1 MHTLRLKL
9 NVDDN
14 TAAVLEKR
22 FRILAHISNQ
32 IRKKVKMM
40 LSRLEDD
47 KQYQQALDEYIKLKK
62 LNSDDKQVQNDMKRL
77 LKFMNDTRE
86 GIGLTKSGLEKY
98 ASVMQHQYKKNISSH
113 QVQAEAAHV
122 YKGVETVLFGS
133 GKDVH
138 YKKESDFRTM
148 PGKDMSGVRI
158 YFNQDDEKHQVDCY
172 IKWNGLTIPV
182 RYNIS
187 KSDMLGD
194 KNYINEA
201 LSCGKIKYC
210 EIVRLWFK
218 NGWHYYVNLVMTE
231 NAPKKLVPGKST
243 LGIDEGPSTIAAT
256 SETSVFLEELSPECK
271 KYNKQIASLQRKID
285 KSTKKMNP
293 DRYNDD
299 GTTKK
304 KSKYL
309 PAWKFSKTCIRNKA
323 KIRELYR
330 KKTEYTKCRHENL
343 LNRMIKDASVFIN
356 EPMDFKVLAKRA
368 KETSRQDKASV
379 VTKSD
384 GTEQTIY
391 KYKRKKR
398 FSKSISDRSPSLVIS
413 RLKQKCNQYGL
424 VYIETDKWKYKAS
437 QYDHV
442 LDEYIKSELS
452 QRFKKIGDY
461 TVQRDLYSSFLQSCM
476 DTLEKPDR
484 KKCIKLFDNFV
495 KMQNEL
501 INEMKAAGIS
511 YPTCFGF

>member
-9 NVDDN
+9 EMDKN
-14 TAAVLEKR
+14 TAYIMEKR

-32 IRKKVKMM
+32 IRKHVKKL
-40 LSRLEDD
+40 LSRLENDE
-47 KQYQQALDEYIKLKK
+47 QYQQALDEYIRLKK
-62 LNSDDKQVQNDMKRL
+62 LESDDKQVVADMKRL
-77 LKFMNDTRE
+77 SKFMNETRE
-86 GIGLTKSGLEKY
+86 SIGLTKNGLEKY
-98 ASVMQHQYKKNISSH
+98 ASVMQRRYKKNISSH
-113 QVQAEAAHV
+113 QVQAEVAHIV
-122 YKGVETVLFGS
+122 KGVDAVLFGN

-138 YKKESDFRTM
+138 YKKESDFRTI
-148 PGKDMSGVRI
+148 PGKDMSGLKI
-158 YFNQDDEKHQVDCY
+158 YFNQNDEKHQVDCY
-172 IKWNGLTIPV
+172 IKWKNLTVPV
-182 RYNIS
+182 RYDIS
-187 KSDMLGD
+187 KADMLDD
-194 KNYINEA
+194 KNYINES

-231 NAPKKLVPGKST
+231 NAPKKLTPGKSII
-243 LGIDEGPSTIAAT
+243 GIDEGPSTIAAT

-271 KYNKQIASLQRKID
+271 KYNKQIALLQRKID
-285 KSTKKMNP
+285 KSTRNMNP

-304 KSKYL
+304 KSKDL
-309 PAWKFSKTCIRNKA
+309 PAWKFSETCLRNKA
-323 KIRELYR
+323 KVKELYR
-330 KKTEYTKCRHENL
+330 KKTECTKYRHENL
-343 LNRMIKDASVFIN
+343 LNRMIKDASIFIN
-356 EPMDFKVLAKRA
+356 EPMDFKALAKRA

-379 VTKSD
+379 VIKSN
-384 GTEQTIY
+384 GIEQIIY

-398 FSKSISDRSPSLVIS
+398 FGKSISDRSPSLVIS

-484 KKCIKLFDNFV
+484 NQCIKLFDNFV
-495 KMQNEL
+495 KMQSEL
-501 INEMKAAGIS
+501 INEMKAAGVS
-511 YPTCFGF
+511 YPACFGF

>member
-32 IRKKVKMM
+32 IRKKAKMM

-47 KQYQQALDEYIKLKK
+47 KQYQQALDEYIRLKK

-77 LKFMNDTRE
+77 SKLMSDTRE
-86 GIGLTKSGLEKY
+86 GIGLTKNGLEKY

-138 YKKESDFRTM
+138 YKKESDFRTI

-158 YFNQDDEKHQVDCY
+158 YFNQDDKKHQVDCY
-172 IKWNGLTIPV
+172 IKWNGLIIPV
-182 RYNIS
+182 RYDIS
-187 KSDMLGD
+187 KSDMLDD
-194 KNYINEA
+194 KNYVNEA

-218 NGWHYYVNLVMTE
+218 NGWRYYVNLVMTE
-231 NAPKKLVPGKST
+231 NVPKKLTPGKST

-293 DRYNDD
+293 GRYNDD
-299 GTTKK
+299 GTAKK
-304 KSKYL
+304 KSKDL
-309 PAWKFSKTCIRNKA
+309 PAWKFSKTCLRNKA
-323 KIRELYR
+323 KVKELYR
-330 KKTEYTKCRHENL
+330 KKTECTKCRHENL
-343 LNRMIKDASVFIN
+343 LNRMIKDASAFIN
-356 EPMDFKVLAKRA
+356 EPMDFKALAKRA

-379 VTKSD
+379 VIKSD

-398 FSKSISDRSPSLVIS
+398 FGKSITDRSPNLVIS

-484 KKCIKLFDNFV
+484 NKCIKLFDNFV
-495 KMQNEL
+495 KMQSEL
-501 INEMKAAGIS
+501 INEMKAAGVS
-511 YPTCFGF
+511 YPACFGF

>member
-9 NVDDN
+9 EMDKN
-14 TAAVLEKR
+14 TAYIMEKR

-32 IRKKVKMM
+32 IRKHVKKL
-40 LSRLEDD
+40 LSRLENDE
-47 KQYQQALDEYIKLKK
+47 QYQQALDEYIRLKK
-62 LNSDDKQVQNDMKRL
+62 LESDDKQVVADMKRL
-77 LKFMNDTRE
+77 SKFMNETRE
-86 GIGLTKSGLEKY
+86 SIGLTKNGLEKY
-98 ASVMQHQYKKNISSH
+98 ASVMQRRYKKNISSH
-113 QVQAEAAHV
+113 QVQAEVAHIV
-122 YKGVETVLFGS
+122 KGVDAVLFGN

-138 YKKESDFRTM
+138 YKKESDFCTI
-148 PGKDMSGVRI
+148 PGKDMSGLKI
-158 YFNQDDEKHQVDCY
+158 YFNQNDEKHQVDCY
-172 IKWNGLTIPV
+172 IKWKNLTVPV
-182 RYNIS
+182 RYDIS
-187 KSDMLGD
+187 KADMLDD
-194 KNYINEA
+194 KNYINES

-231 NAPKKLVPGKST
+231 NAPKKLTPGKSII
-243 LGIDEGPSTIAAT
+243 GIDEGPSTIAAT

-271 KYNKQIASLQRKID
+271 KYNKQIALLQRKID
-285 KSTKKMNP
+285 KSTRNMNP

-304 KSKYL
+304 KSKDL
-309 PAWKFSKTCIRNKA
+309 PAWKFSETCLRNKA
-323 KIRELYR
+323 KVKELYR
-330 KKTEYTKCRHENL
+330 KKTEYTKYRHENL
-343 LNRMIKDASVFIN
+343 LNRMIKDASIFIN
-356 EPMDFKVLAKRA
+356 EPMDFKALAKRV
-368 KETSRQDKASV
+368 KETSRQDKTSV
-379 VTKSD
+379 VMKLN
-384 GTEQTIY
+384 GIEQIIY

-398 FSKSISDRSPSLVIS
+398 FGKSISDRSPSLVIS

-484 KKCIKLFDNFV
+484 NQCIKLFDNFV
-495 KMQNEL
+495 KMQSEL
-501 INEMKAAGIS
+501 INEMKAAGVS
-511 YPTCFGF
+511 YPACFGF

>member
-1 MHTLRLKL
+1 
-9 NVDDN
+9 
-14 TAAVLEKR
+14 
-22 FRILAHISNQ
+22 
-32 IRKKVKMM
+32 
-40 LSRLEDD
+40 
-47 KQYQQALDEYIKLKK
+47 
-62 LNSDDKQVQNDMKRL
+62 
-77 LKFMNDTRE
+77 
-86 GIGLTKSGLEKY
+86 
-98 ASVMQHQYKKNISSH
+98 
-113 QVQAEAAHV
+113 
-122 YKGVETVLFGS
+122 
-133 GKDVH
+133 
-138 YKKESDFRTM
+138 
-148 PGKDMSGVRI
+148 
-158 YFNQDDEKHQVDCY
+158 
-172 IKWNGLTIPV
+172 
-182 RYNIS
+182 
-187 KSDMLGD
+187 
-194 KNYINEA
+194 
-201 LSCGKIKYC
+201 
-210 EIVRLWFK
+210 
-218 NGWHYYVNLVMTE
+218 
-231 NAPKKLVPGKST
+231 
-243 LGIDEGPSTIAAT
+243 
-256 SETSVFLEELSPECK
+256 
-271 KYNKQIASLQRKID
+271 
-285 KSTKKMNP
+285 MNP

-299 GTTKK
+299 GTAKK
-304 KSKYL
+304 KSKDL

-384 GTEQTIY
+384 GTERTIY

-398 FSKSISDRSPSLVIS
+398 FGKSISDRSPSLVIS

-484 KKCIKLFDNFV
+484 NKCIKLFDNFV